1 MSTSKSL
8 AHEKTALLDQFAM
21 AALTGIMANPTMG
34 LTDETRATAAEWAYK
49 VARKMM
55 EERNKS
61 GAGKR

>member
-1 MSTSKSL
+1 MSTPKSL
-8 AHEKTALLDQFAM
+8 AHEKAALLDQFAM
-21 AALTGIMANPTMG
+21 AALTGSMANPAMS